1 MDHVA
6 GCSLRPPNR
15 SAWASLCF
23 GNMGHEFPARHPRD
37 RTCHQQDRDRIL
49 HCEAFRRLGYKTQ
62 VFVIHEGDFY
72 RTRLT
77 HSLEVAQIARGI
89 ACALGANED
98 LCEAVAYAH
107 DLGHPPFGHRGE
119 GALDELLGAFLEKRL
134 GLVRPG
140 GGKAFE
146 QNFQSFRIVAR
157 LERRY
162 LDFPGLNLT
171 ASTQEGILRHATAFD
186 TPTIPYPVAEA
197 DPVLASRGRSLST
210 LAASPSVEAQIVN
223 VADQVAWVTH
233 DLEDALRV
241 RFLRREDLAALD
253 NELVHTAVSR
263 LGHSD
268 LADRDGVLW
277 GRLLIRNM
285 IDLLISD
292 AVQTSLADADSAKSE
307 GEVRGRTQPLAS
319 FSAQTALSVEG
330 VRRHLMEKVYTNPV
344 VERMSLKAHHI
355 LSRMFEELTK
365 DILERESMS
374 ARLLP
379 SATRARLEEA
389 PDGVGKAL
397 VVTDFLA
404 GMTDRF
410 ATEFYRVLYEPD
422 ERSITS
428 LY

>member
-1 MDHVA
+1 MDHISI
-6 GCSLRPPNR
+6 CSHRPPLK
-15 SAWASLCF
+15 APWASVCA
-23 GNMGHEFPARHPRD
+23 GEMGHEFPARHPKD

-77 HSLEVAQIARGI
+77 HSLEVSQIARGI

-119 GALDELLGAFLEKRL
+119 SALDELLGHFLETRL
-134 GLVRPG
+134 GLKRPEG
-140 GGKAFE
+140 GRAFE
-146 QNFQSFRIVAR
+146 QNFQSFRIVGR

-162 LDFPGLNLT
+162 LEFPGLNLT
-171 ASTQEGILRHATAFD
+171 ASTQEGILRHSTAFD
-186 TPTIPYPVAEA
+186 APAFPYPISEA
-197 DPVLASRGRSLST
+197 DPELAARGRAVST
-210 LAASPSVEAQIVN
+210 LAPSPSVEAQIVN

-253 NELVHTAVSR
+253 NPLVHGAVSR
-263 LGHSD
+263 LGQSD
-268 LADRDGVLW
+268 RAEREGVLW

-285 IDLLISD
+285 IDMLISD
-292 AVQTSLADADSAKSE
+292 AVQTSLEDPDATGEARAVTARSAPLVRFSE
-307 GEVRGRTQPLAS
+307 G
-319 FSAQTALSVEG
+319 TAKAVEG
-330 VRRHLMEKVYTNPV
+330 VRRYLMERVYTNPV

-355 LSRMFEELTK
+355 LSRMFEDLTR
-365 DILERESMS
+365 DILDRGSMS

-379 SATRARLEEA
+379 SATQVRLEEA
-389 PDGVGKAL
+389 PEGVGKAL

>member
-1 MDHVA
+1 
-6 GCSLRPPNR
+6 
-15 SAWASLCF
+15 
-23 GNMGHEFPARHPRD
+23 MGHEFPARHPKD

-119 GALDELLGAFLEKRL
+119 GALDALLGDFLERRL
-134 GLVRPG
+134 GIRRPD

-171 ASTQEGILRHATAFD
+171 RSTLEGILRHATAFD
-186 TPTIPYPVAEA
+186 TPVIPYPVAQA
-197 DPVLASRGRSLST
+197 DPVLTAHGRAVST
-210 LAASPSVEAQIVN
+210 IALSPSVEAQIVN

-253 NELVHTAVSR
+253 NPLIHTAVSR

-268 LADRDGVLW
+268 LAERDGVLW

-292 AVQTSLADADSAKSE
+292 TVHTSLEDPDSGR
-307 GEVRGRTQPLAS
+307 GETEVKARTLPLVR
-319 FSAQTALSVEG
+319 FSPETALAVEG
-330 VRRHLMEKVYTNPV
+330 VRRHLLEKVYTNPV

-355 LSRMFEELTK
+355 LSRMFEDLTR
-365 DILERESMS
+365 DILEPDSMS

-379 SATRARLEEA
+379 SGTRTRLEEA
-389 PDGVGKAL
+389 PEGVGKAL